1 MTQLAAIRSNLQLT
15 NNKYTVV
22 DTQIHE
28 AVRQ

>member
-1 MTQLAAIRSNLQLT
+1 MTKLAAIRSNLQLT

-22 DTQIHE
+22 DTQMHE